1 MTADKTA
8 VVTGASK
15 GIGLAIARAL
25 AADGFRVAMLARSA
39 DTLAARA
46 QEIGER
52 ALPISCDVTDDRAI
66 DAATARVTDTFG
78 GPPGV
83 LVNNAGFF
91 SLATVDATSIA
102 DFRAALEVNL
112 VAPFRLV
119 RAFLAAMCERGSGH
133 VVSIGSISDR
143 VAFPENAAYSASKF
157 GQRGLHE
164 VLRTELKGTGVRA
177 TLISPAAVDTPLW
190 DPVDPDSRPGFTPR
204 HAMLR
209 PDAVAA
215 AVMFAVSQPADVNVD
230 ELRLSAS

>member
-1 MTADKTA
+1 MTAQRTA

-25 AADGFRVAMLARSA
+25 ASDGFRVAMLARSA
-39 DTLAARA
+39 DTLVARA
-46 QEIGER
+46 REIGDRAMAIVCDVAGDR
-52 ALPISCDVTDDRAI
+52 ALDEAI
-66 DAATARVTDTFG
+66 ARVTDLFG

-91 SLATVDATSIA
+91 SLATADATSLA
-102 DFRAALEVNL
+102 DFRSSLEVNL
-112 VAPFRLV
+112 VAPFRFV
-119 RAFLAAMCERGSGH
+119 RAFLPAMCERGSGH
-133 VVSIGSISDR
+133 IVSIGSISDR
-143 VAFPENAAYSASKF
+143 IAFPENAAYSASKF
-157 GQRGLHE
+157 GARGLHE
-164 VLRTELKGTGVRA
+164 VLRAELKGTGVRA

-209 PDAVAA
+209 PEAVAA
-215 AVMFAVSQPADVNVD
+215 AVMFAVSQPGDVNVD

>member
-25 AADGFRVAMLARSA
+25 AADGFRVAMLARTA
-39 DTLAARA
+39 DALAARA

-66 DAATARVTDTFG
+66 DAATAQVTETFG

-91 SLATVDATSIA
+91 SLATVDATSIK

-119 RAFLAAMCERGSGH
+119 RAFLASMCERGSGH

-164 VLRTELKGTGVRA
+164 VLRAELRGTGVRA

-190 DPVDPDSRPGFTPR
+190 DPVDPDSRPGLTPR

-215 AVMFAVSQPADVNVD
+215 AVMFVVSQPADVNVD